1 MAEERPTLAD
11 RLRVRSG
18 CVIGPVFL
26 AAWFAML
33 YFMFGDVL

>member
-1 MAEERPTLAD
+1 VDEDDQDKGERPRGWWL
-11 RLRVRSG
+11 LGVVG
-18 CVIGPVFL
+18 L